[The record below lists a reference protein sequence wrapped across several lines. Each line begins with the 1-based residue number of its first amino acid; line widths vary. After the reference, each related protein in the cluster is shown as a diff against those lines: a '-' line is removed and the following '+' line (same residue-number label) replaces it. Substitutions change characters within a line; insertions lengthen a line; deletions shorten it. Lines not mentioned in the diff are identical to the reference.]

1 MHIRIILHTNLQYM
15 TLKPGDKAPA
25 FTAKDQNG
33 DTVSLKDFKGRK
45 VVLYFYPKDDTPT
58 CTVQACNL
66 RDNFAQLKAKE
77 ITVIGIS
84 VDDEK
89 KHKKFE
95 TKYNLPFT
103 LLADPE
109 RKIVEAYGVWG
120 EKQFMGRTIIG
131 THRVSFLIDEKGKI
145 AHIID
150 KVKSK
155 IHTDQILEFWG

>member
-1 MHIRIILHTNLQYM
+1 MKLM
-15 TLKPGDKAPA
+15 VGDKAPDFKA
-25 FTAKDQNG
+25 NDQDG
-33 DTVSLKDFKGRK
+33 KLVSLKDFKGQK

-66 RDNFAQLKAKE
+66 RDNISALKAKG

-84 VDDEK
+84 VDDVK

-95 TKYNLPFT
+95 TKHQLPFT
-103 LLADPE
+103 LIADVE
-109 RKIVEAYGVWG
+109 KKIVEDYGVWG

-155 IHTDQILEFWG
+155 IHSDQILEFWA

>member
-1 MHIRIILHTNLQYM
+1 MKLNV
-15 TLKPGDKAPA
+15 GDKAPDFKA
-25 FTAKDQNG
+25 NDQNG
-33 DTVSLKDFKGRK
+33 KIVSLKDYKGQK

-66 RDNFAQLKAKE
+66 RDNISALKAKG
-77 ITVIGIS
+77 INVIGIS

-95 TKYNLPFT
+95 TKHQLPFT
-103 LLADPE
+103 LIADVDK
-109 RKIVEAYGVWG
+109 KIVEDYGVWG

-155 IHTDQILEFWG
+155 IHSDQILECWS

>member
-1 MHIRIILHTNLQYM
+1 MKLNV
-15 TLKPGDKAPA
+15 GDKAPDFKA
-25 FTAKDQNG
+25 NDQNG
-33 DTVSLKDFKGRK
+33 KIVSLKDYKGQK

-66 RDNFAQLKAKE
+66 RDNISALKAKG
-77 ITVIGIS
+77 INVIGIS

-95 TKYNLPFT
+95 TKHQLPFT
-103 LLADPE
+103 LIADVDK
-109 RKIVEAYGVWG
+109 KIVEDYGVWG

-145 AHIID
+145 AHIIE

-155 IHTDQILEFWG
+155 IHSDQILECWS

>member
-1 MHIRIILHTNLQYM
+1 MI
-15 TLKPGDKAPA
+15 LKPGDKAPA
-25 FTAKDQNG
+25 FTAKDQDGN
-33 DTVSLKDFKGRK
+33 TVSLKDFKGRK

-66 RDNFAQLKAKE
+66 RDNFAQLKAKD

-131 THRVSFLIDEKGKI
+131 THRVSFLVDEKGKI

>member
-1 MHIRIILHTNLQYM
+1 MKLNI
-15 TLKPGDKAPA
+15 GDKAPDFKA
-25 FTAKDQNG
+25 NDQNG
-33 DTVSLKDFKGRK
+33 KIVSLKDYKGQK

-66 RDNFAQLKAKE
+66 RDNISALKAKG
-77 ITVIGIS
+77 ITIIGIS

-95 TKYNLPFT
+95 TKHQLPFT
-103 LLADPE
+103 LIADVD
-109 RKIVEAYGVWG
+109 KKMVEDYGVWG

-145 AHIID
+145 VHIID

-155 IHTDQILEFWG
+155 IHSDQILEFWS